1 VISSETLTNMNVG
14 NVAVALDEN
23 VCQFSKDGQIIGASI
38 SLFQRHFSVEEFFMI
53 KLCKIL

>member
-1 VISSETLTNMNVG
+1 MNVG